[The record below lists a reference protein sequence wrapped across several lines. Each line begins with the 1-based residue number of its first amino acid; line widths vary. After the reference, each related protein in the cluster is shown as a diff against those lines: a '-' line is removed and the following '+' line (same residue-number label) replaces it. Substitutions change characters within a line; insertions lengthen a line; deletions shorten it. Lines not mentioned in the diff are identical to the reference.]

1 MFYYLLGHIKSK
13 RLNPKAPRRILPT
26 IIFAQFAGTSLWFAG
41 NAILKDLQIDWQL
54 PSDALASITSA
65 VQLGFILGTFLFALL
80 SVADRF
86 KPSRVFF
93 VCAIIGALLN
103 VSITIIPPSYFL
115 LLATR
120 FLTGLF
126 LAGIY
131 PVGMKIASDWYG
143 GKLGKA
149 LGYLVGALV
158 IGTAIPHLINYS
170 GSQLSW
176 TYVLITTSLLAIIGG
191 LSMLLLVDDGPF
203 RKIRSK
209 FSPRQVKTVF
219 KNKAFRSAAFGY
231 FGHMWELYTFWA
243 FVPVILHYYNVTQQQ
258 QINVSLWSFIVIGVG
273 AIASALGGI
282 YSIKYGSAK
291 SAFVFLLISGI
302 CCLLSPLFFE
312 LPPVAFLL
320 LLTLWGFAVVGDS
333 AQFSSLNAQT
343 APPQLIGTA
352 LTIVVSIGFLITI
365 PSIQLLSYLDS
376 IMETKWIFLVL
387 IIGPLFGLI
396 NTQFL
401 LKKK

>member
-1 MFYYLLGHIKSK
+1 MI
-13 RLNPKAPRRILPT
+13 NNIPKRILPT

-41 NAILKDLQIDWQL
+41 NAILKDLQTDWQL

-80 SVADRF
+80 SIADRF

-93 VCAIIGALLN
+93 VCAIIGAILN
-103 VSITIIPPSYFL
+103 VSITIIPPNYFL
-115 LLATR
+115 LLITR
-120 FLTGLF
+120 FLTGFF

-170 GSQLSW
+170 GSDLSW
-176 TYVLITTSLLAIIGG
+176 KYVLITTSFLAIMGG
-191 LSMLLLVDDGPF
+191 LSMLLLVGDGPF
-203 RKIRSK
+203 RKISSK
-209 FSPRQVKTVF
+209 FSPRQIKTIF
-219 KNKAFRSAAFGY
+219 KNKVFRSAAFGY
-231 FGHMWELYTFWA
+231 FGHMWELYAFWA
-243 FVPVILHYYNVTQQQ
+243 FVPVILHYYNVSQQQ
-258 QINVSLWSFIVIGVG
+258 HIDVSLWSFIIIGAG
-273 AIASALGGI
+273 AIASALGGN

-291 SAFVFLLISGI
+291 AAFVFLLISGI

-312 LPPVAFLL
+312 LPPSFFLSI
-320 LLTLWGFAVVGDS
+320 LTLWGFAVVGDS

-343 APPQLIGTA
+343 APPELIGTA

-376 IMETKWIFLVL
+376 IMATKWIFLVL
-387 IIGPLFGLI
+387 VLGPVFGLV
-396 NTQFL
+396 NTRFVL
-401 LKKK
+401 REK

>member
-1 MFYYLLGHIKSK
+1 LISSK
-13 RLNPKAPRRILPT
+13 IPKRILPT

-41 NAILKDLQIDWQL
+41 NAILKDLQVDWQL

-80 SVADRF
+80 SIADRF
-86 KPSRVFF
+86 KPSKVFF
-93 VCAIIGALLN
+93 VSALVGALLN

-115 LLATR
+115 LLTTR
-120 FLTGLF
+120 FLTGFF

-158 IGTAIPHLINYS
+158 IGTALPHLINYF
-170 GSQLSW
+170 GAQLSW
-176 TYVLITTSLLAIIGG
+176 TFVLKTTSLLALIGG
-191 LSMLLLVDDGPF
+191 LAMLFLVDDGPF
-203 RKIRSK
+203 RKTSSK
-209 FSPRQVKTVF
+209 FSPQQIKVIF
-219 KNKAFRSAAFGY
+219 KEKSFRSGAFGY

-243 FVPVILHYYNVTQQQ
+243 FVPVILHFYNVSQNQH
-258 QINVSLWSFIVIGVG
+258 IDVSLWSFIIIGAG
-273 AIASALGGI
+273 AIASAIGGF
-282 YSIKYGSAK
+282 YSIKFGSAK
-291 SAFVFLLISGI
+291 SAFIFLLISGV

-312 LPPVAFLL
+312 LPPYLFLSIM
-320 LLTLWGFAVVGDS
+320 TLWGFAVVGDS

-343 APPQLIGTA
+343 APPELIGTA

-365 PSIQLLSYLDS
+365 PSLQLLSYLDNLLK
-376 IMETKWIFLVL
+376 TKWIFLVL
-387 IIGPLFGLI
+387 VIGPVFGLVS
-396 NTQFL
+396 TQFL